1 MFRAAKA
8 IMSIAYLLIYLVF
21 FPLFIT
27 FLFLLK
33 RHFKSIYYERKIRL
47 LLSFTVFMIVLGFR
61 LVMYNCISFDTFGS
75 IDIESIDAEIPL
87 YISEI
92 FIALCYMKLMV
103 SNARRKKDEEIEK
116 TEEKPL
122 TEKEVLAQAL
132 YGNII
137 EPDE

>member
-1 MFRAAKA
+1 
-8 IMSIAYLLIYLVF
+8 
-21 FPLFIT
+21 
-27 FLFLLK
+27 
-33 RHFKSIYYERKIRL
+33 
-47 LLSFTVFMIVLGFR
+47 MIVLGFR